1 MAQLTINYKPA
12 DKTYDVI
19 VAGGGTAG
27 VMAACA
33 AAREGARV
41 IILERE
47 YALGGTSTLA
57 LTVPRMTNHMPQ
69 LTGNSSL
76 ADELQSSMEREG
88 CAGDTYFA
96 SPEMA
101 KLHLEEMC
109 ARYGVEVLYGAELVG
124 AELKGRKVET
134 VVVSTA
140 SGLLGYAALY
150 RLYGRR
156 AAGAGL
162 RL

>member
-1 MAQLTINYKPA
+1 MAQLMVDYEPVQRA
-12 DKTYDVI
+12 YDVV

-41 IILERE
+41 LMLERE

-76 ADELQSSMEREG
+76 ADELQRCM
-88 CAGDTYFA
+88 
-96 SPEMA
+96 
-101 KLHLEEMC
+101 
-109 ARYGVEVLYGAELVG
+109 
-124 AELKGRKVET
+124 
-134 VVVSTA
+134 
-140 SGLLGYAALY
+140 
-150 RLYGRR
+150 
-156 AAGAGL
+156 
-162 RL
+162 

>member
-57 LTVPRMTNHMPQ
+57 LTVPRQIFAIFTNDPEQ
-69 LTGNSSL
+69 
-76 ADELQSSMEREG
+76 ERQ
-88 CAGDTYFA
+88 C
-96 SPEMA
+96 
-101 KLHLEEMC
+101 
-109 ARYGVEVLYGAELVG
+109 
-124 AELKGRKVET
+124 
-134 VVVSTA
+134 
-140 SGLLGYAALY
+140 
-150 RLYGRR
+150 RLDVRFKIYNEQ
-156 AAGAGL
+156 
-162 RL
+162 

>member
-1 MAQLTINYKPA
+1 M
-12 DKTYDVI
+12 
-19 VAGGGTAG
+19 
-27 VMAACA
+27 
-33 AAREGARV
+33 

-134 VVVSTA
+134 VVVNTA
-140 SGLLGYAALY
+140 SGLLGYAA
-150 RLYGRR
+150 R
-156 AAGAGL
+156 AFIDCTGGA
-162 RL
+162 RWPAAVKPHAAWRVKISP